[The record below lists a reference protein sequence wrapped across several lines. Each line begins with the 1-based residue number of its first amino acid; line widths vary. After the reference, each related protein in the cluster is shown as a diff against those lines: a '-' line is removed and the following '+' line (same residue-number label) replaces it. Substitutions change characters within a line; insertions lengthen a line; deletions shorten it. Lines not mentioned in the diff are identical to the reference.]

1 MTKEE
6 AIECIWRNKGINTI
20 GKVDATELIKKV
32 FNDFEVRDCDNCKHY
47 RTGDAKV
54 YPELCL
60 GCKWF
65 HTDNFIEMEEEDD

>member
-1 MTKEE
+1 MTREYAELISHKALIDLTLITHEQNDLLRE
-6 AIECIWRNKGINTI
+6 AIKEIS
-20 GKVDATELIKKV
+20 E
-32 FNDFEVRDCDNCKHY
+32 RDCDNCKHY